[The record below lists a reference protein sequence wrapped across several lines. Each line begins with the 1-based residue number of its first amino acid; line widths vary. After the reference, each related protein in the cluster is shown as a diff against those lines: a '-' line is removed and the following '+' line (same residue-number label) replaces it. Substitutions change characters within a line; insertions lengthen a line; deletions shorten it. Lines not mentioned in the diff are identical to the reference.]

1 MNGSKSLKLLL
12 LVAGVAALN
21 IVMLSPGLLGVEIG
35 GGNALQTALGVTV
48 LFMSLLIL
56 LYGSYV
62 LLLKRPTIVIAP
74 VRDLKSREDYIAA
87 IHGYRNVKVLKNDI
101 ALALEQLDRIE
112 KKKLTLLN
120 VLRQRF
126 DEGELSYRKFY
137 SVIIEVEK
145 LFYLNITGILNKL
158 GVFTASDFANMATQH
173 RSTQRSTNVMK
184 KKTELYD
191 QYLAAVAGYLDGNEE
206 ILLKLDQLLLE
217 ISRLGSTDYNDVEE
231 MPCMKEIDLLINQ
244 TKLYKQ

>member
-1 MNGSKSLKLLL
+1 MNGSKIMKLVL

-35 GGNALQTALGVTV
+35 AGNALQTAFGVTV

-56 LYGSYV
+56 LYGSYA
-62 LLLKRPTIVIAP
+62 LLFKRPAPAP
-74 VRDLKSREDYIAA
+74 VREMKSREDYIAA
-87 IHGYRNVKVLKNDI
+87 LHQYRNVKVLKNDI

-112 KKKLTLLN
+112 KKKLTVFD

-126 DEGELSYRKFY
+126 DETELSYRKFH

-158 GVFTASDFANMATQH
+158 GVFTASDFSSMANPK
-173 RSTQRSTNVMK
+173 RSTQRSTKVMQQ
-184 KKTELYD
+184 KTELYEE
-191 QYLAAVAGYLDGNEE
+191 YLAYVAGYLDGNEE

-217 ISRLGSTDYNDVEE
+217 ISLLGSIDHKEIDE
-231 MPCMKEIDLLINQ
+231 MPCIKEIDLLIKQ

>member
-1 MNGSKSLKLLL
+1 MNGSKIMKLVL
-12 LVAGVAALN
+12 LVAGVAVLN

-35 GGNALQTALGVTV
+35 GGNALQTAFGITV

-56 LYGSYV
+56 LYGSYA
-62 LLLKRPTIVIAP
+62 LLFKRPTLAP
-74 VRDLKSREDYIAA
+74 VREMKSREDYIAA
-87 IHGYRNVKVLKNDI
+87 LHQYRNVKVLKNDI

-112 KKKLTLLN
+112 KKKLTLFD

-126 DEGELSYRKFY
+126 DEAELSYRKFN

-145 LFYLNITGILNKL
+145 LFYLNITGILNKI
-158 GVFTASDFANMATQH
+158 GVFTASDFSNMANQK
-173 RSTQRSTNVMK
+173 RSTQRSTTVMQ
-184 KKTELYD
+184 KKTELYEE
-191 QYLAAVAGYLDGNEE
+191 YLAYVAGYLDGNEE

-217 ISRLGSTDYNDVEE
+217 ISLLGSIDHKEIDE
-231 MPCMKEIDLLINQ
+231 MPCMKEIDLLIKQ